1 MMRCSSPGLRS
12 RLVRLRVFSGSD
24 LCRLLGDH
32 GFEVVRQRG
41 SHAVMQK
48 RTAGTT
54 VTVPSRCTTK
64 SASGRFN
71 PSSASQA
78 CPSLCSSK
86 VEHSG
91 LRRKRLV
98 FVSPAPKGH
107 GASHRTVTR
116 VAAGTVDRSRKRGLT
131 PISPHPGLTFTLC
144 PLFECYLFSSKGSGP
159 FVHSPLFLLSFPRR
173 LHYERQRR
181 QSGS

>member
-1 MMRCSSPGLRS
+1 MRCSSPGLRS

-131 PISPHPGLTFTLC
+131 PISWRLI
-144 PLFECYLFSSKGSGP
+144 
-159 FVHSPLFLLSFPRR
+159 SPLPSPIVRWLPTPAAAAFPGSDPSLLVNIVPFRASLMP
-173 LHYERQRR
+173 LRQK
-181 QSGS
+181 